1 LAKPIIKMA
10 WSGETLPG
18 YSKKHNSRYRIL
30 WYYAGTNQYFP
41 YASEPGVAPDKTMT
55 MEKAERIVD
64 QMYRKDAFSQWLGI
78 EKVTIAAGH
87 CVLRM
92 EVRETMLN
100 GFGIAHGGISYSLA
114 DSALAF
120 ASNSQGRHALSIETS
135 ISHTAPL
142 KAGDIITATATE
154 EQCSRRI
161 GLYRVEV
168 RKADGQLAAIFKG
181 TVYRKSQDWEV

>member
-1 LAKPIIKMA
+1 MAKPISKMA

-18 YSKKHNSRYRIL
+18 YSKNITQDTE
-30 WYYAGTNQYFP
+30 YYGIMLEQINIFHMP
-41 YASEPGVAPDKTMT
+41 PDRVVASDKTMT

-78 EKVTIAAGH
+78 EKVTVAAGH
-87 CVLRM
+87 CVLKM
-92 EVRETMLN
+92 VVRETMLN

-161 GLYRVEV
+161 GLYRVEI

>member
-1 LAKPIIKMA
+1 MPEQINIFPMPPDQGLA
-10 WSGETLPG
+10 S
-18 YSKKHNSRYRIL
+18 
-30 WYYAGTNQYFP
+30 
-41 YASEPGVAPDKTMT
+41 DKTMT

-78 EKVTIAAGH
+78 TREIVEPGY
-87 CVLRM
+87 CVLKM
-92 EVRETMLN
+92 TLREEMLN

-120 ASNSQGRHALSIETS
+120 ASNSQGKHALSIETS

-154 EQCSRRI
+154 EQCSHRI
-161 GLYRVEV
+161 GLYRVEI

>member
-1 LAKPIIKMA
+1 MA
-10 WSGETLPG
+10 RSGETLPG
-18 YSKKHNSRYRIL
+18 YSKNITQDTE
-30 WYYAGTNQYFP
+30 YYGIMLEQINIFHMPPKQ
-41 YASEPGVAPDKTMT
+41 GVASDKTMT

-64 QMYRKDAFSQWLGI
+64 QMYSKDAFSQWLGI
-78 EKVTIAAGH
+78 EVVAVAAGH